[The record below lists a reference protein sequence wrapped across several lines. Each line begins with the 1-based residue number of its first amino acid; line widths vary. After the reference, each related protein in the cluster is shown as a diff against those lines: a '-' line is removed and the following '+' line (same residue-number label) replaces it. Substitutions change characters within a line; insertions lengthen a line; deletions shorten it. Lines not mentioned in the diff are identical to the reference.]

1 VEPVAI
7 RLTGPDTA
15 VALEDSLRFDGNGRA
30 AVLLAPGVYRYQLEP
45 GGRGVVAV
53 EEYSEEWFP
62 RTPVLTDAAASTPPA
77 ERRQGIRERWW
88 LFAIALVA
96 LCGEW
101 VVRRRM
107 GLR

>member
-1 VEPVAI
+1 
-7 RLTGPDTA
+7 
-15 VALEDSLRFDGNGRA
+15 
-30 AVLLAPGVYRYQLEP
+30 
-45 GGRGVVAV
+45 V

-62 RTPVLTDAAASTPPA
+62 RRAVLSESAAGVLPT

-88 LFAIALVA
+88 LALLAVAA